1 MTAARPSPAASV
13 RTRMRLPGRPTG
25 LPGRPPARRSVW
37 RRVGRI
43 RNLTIGGSIVGGL
56 VLVALLAPWI
66 APFDPVADADLNNY
80 LAPPGGRFLLGAD
93 TFGRDVFSRV
103 VYGTRV
109 SLGVGIAVQVTAL
122 ALGMTLGLL
131 SGFYGRWADNVIMRV
146 AEVIFAFPGL
156 LFAIAIMAV
165 IGPSLY
171 NVFLAL
177 GLVSWTSLAR
187 VVRGQVLAIKE
198 QEYVEA
204 ARAVGAGSARIL
216 LRHVLPN
223 TLAPAIILVTL
234 GIGGA
239 ILAEA
244 SLSFLGLGAQPPTPS
259 WGSMLS
265 TGRDYLLQAPWLSLY
280 PGLAIFLTVMGFNL
294 LGDGLRDLL
303 DPRMQV

>member
-1 MTAARPSPAASV
+1 MSATRPALAAAARWQ
-13 RTRMRLPGRPTG
+13 
-25 LPGRPPARRSVW
+25 ARRSLW
-37 RRVGRI
+37 RRARRI
-43 RNLTIGGSIVGGL
+43 RNLTIGGSIVGVL
-56 VLVALLAPWI
+56 VLIALFAPWI
-66 APFDPVADADLNNY
+66 APYDPVTDADLNNY
-80 LAPPGGRFLLGAD
+80 LVPPGGPFLLGAD
-93 TFGRDVFSRV
+93 TFGRDVFSRI

-109 SLGVGIAVQVTAL
+109 SLGVGIAVQISAL
-122 ALGMTLGLL
+122 AVGMTLGLL
-131 SGFYGRWADNVIMRV
+131 SGFYGRWTDNVIMRV

-171 NVFLAL
+171 NVFIAL

-187 VVRGQVLAIKE
+187 VVRGQVLAIKQE
-198 QEYVEA
+198 EYVEA
-204 ARAVGAGSARIL
+204 ARAIGAGNARIV

-223 TLAPAIILVTL
+223 TVAPAIILVTL

-303 DPRMQV
+303 DPRMQI

>member
-1 MTAARPSPAASV
+1 VVQASALTA
-13 RTRMRLPGRPTG
+13 
-25 LPGRPPARRSVW
+25 
-37 RRVGRI
+37 
-43 RNLTIGGSIVGGL
+43 
-56 VLVALLAPWI
+56 
-66 APFDPVADADLNNY
+66 
-80 LAPPGGRFLLGAD
+80 
-93 TFGRDVFSRV
+93 
-103 VYGTRV
+103 
-109 SLGVGIAVQVTAL
+109 GV
-122 ALGMTLGLL
+122 TLGLL
-131 SGFYGRWADNVIMRV
+131 AGFYGGGVDNLIMRL
-146 AEVIFAFPGL
+146 AEIIFAFPGL

-187 VVRGQVLAIKE
+187 VVRGQVLSLKE

-204 ARAVGAGSARIL
+204 ARAAGASNARII
-216 LRHVLPN
+216 LRHILPN
-223 TLAPAIILVTL
+223 TIAPVIVLLTL

-280 PGLAIFLTVMGFNL
+280 PGMAIFLTVMGFNL
-294 LGDGLRDLL
+294 LGDGIRDLL
-303 DPRMQV
+303 DPRM

>member
-1 MTAARPSPAASV
+1 MATTSSAVNAADVQLFQQLAARD
-13 RTRMRLPGRPTG
+13 RLDRRMLRL
-25 LPGRPPARRSVW
+25 ARRHPLGALSAL
-37 RRVGRI
+37 I
-43 RNLTIGGSIVGGL
+43 LL
-56 VLVALLAPWI
+56 VLVVVAIFAPVI
-66 APFDPVADADLNNY
+66 ATGDPFKIQSSSVLQ
-80 LAPPGGRFLLGAD
+80 APSGDHWFGTDNL
-93 TFGRDVFSRV
+93 GRDAFSRI
-103 VYGTRV
+103 VYGARI
-109 SLGVGIAVQVTAL
+109 SLGVGIVVQASAL
-122 ALGMTLGLL
+122 AVGVTLGLL
-131 SGFYGRWADNVIMRV
+131 AGFYGGRVDNLIMRF

-187 VVRGQVLAIKE
+187 VVRGEVLSLKE

-204 ARAVGAGSARIL
+204 ARAGGASNARII
-216 LRHVLPN
+216 LRHILPN
-223 TLAPAIILVTL
+223 TMAPVIVLVTL

-280 PGLAIFLTVMGFNL
+280 PGMAIFLTVMGFNL
-294 LGDGLRDLL
+294 LGDGIRDLL
-303 DPRMQV
+303 DPRV

>member
-1 MTAARPSPAASV
+1 MTTQGAIIAQR
-13 RTRMRLPGRPTG
+13 
-25 LPGRPPARRSVW
+25 RRSRW
-37 RRVGRI
+37 RRAHKL
-43 RNLTIGGSIVGGL
+43 RNLTIGGIIIA
-56 VLVALLAPWI
+56 VLISVAIFAPWI
-66 APFDPVADADLNNY
+66 APFDPIRDADLNNY
-80 LAPPGGRFLLGAD
+80 LHPPGGPYLMGAD
-93 TFGRDVFSRV
+93 LFGRDVFSRI

-109 SLGVGIAVQVTAL
+109 SLGVGVAVQASAL
-122 ALGMTLGLL
+122 TLGMALGLL
-131 SGFYGRWADNVIMRV
+131 SGFYGGWVDHTIMRLT
-146 AEVIFAFPGL
+146 EIIFAFPGL

-187 VVRGQVLAIKE
+187 LIRGQVLTIRQ
-198 QEYVEA
+198 QEYVDA
-204 ARAVGAGSARIL
+204 ARALGASNARIIF
-216 LRHVLPN
+216 RHILPN
-223 TLAPAIILVTL
+223 TVASAIVLVTL

-265 TGRDYLLQAPWLSLY
+265 TGRDYLRQAPWLSLY

-303 DPRMQV
+303 DPRMQT

>member
-1 MTAARPSPAASV
+1 M
-13 RTRMRLPGRPTG
+13 
-25 LPGRPPARRSVW
+25 
-37 RRVGRI
+37 
-43 RNLTIGGSIVGGL
+43 IGGSIVG
-56 VLVALLAPWI
+56 LLIVVTIFASWI
-66 APFDPVADADLNNY
+66 APFDPVRDADLNNY
-80 LAPPGGRFLLGAD
+80 LRAPGDPFVLGTD
-93 TFGRDVFSRV
+93 PFGRDVFSRIIH
-103 VYGTRV
+103 GTRV
-109 SLGVGIAVQVTAL
+109 SLGVGVVVQTSAL
-122 ALGMTLGLL
+122 TVGMALGLL
-131 SGFYGRWADNVIMRV
+131 SGFYGGWTDNIIMRA

-187 VVRGQVLAIKE
+187 VIRGAVLSIKQ
-198 QEYVEA
+198 QEYIEA
-204 ARAVGAGSARIL
+204 ARVLGASNARIL
-216 LRHVLPN
+216 FRHVLPN
-223 TLAPAIILVTL
+223 TVAPAIILVTL

-265 TGRDYLLQAPWLSLY
+265 TGRDYLLQAPWLSIY

-303 DPRMQV
+303 DPRMQP

>member
-1 MTAARPSPAASV
+1 MK
-13 RTRMRLPGRPTG
+13 TRATG
-25 LPGRPPARRSVW
+25 LDRRGRSGW
-37 RRVGRI
+37 RRALKL
-43 RNLTIGGSIVGGL
+43 RNLTLGGGIIAALIG
-56 VLVALLAPWI
+56 VAIFAPWI
-66 APFDPVADADLNNY
+66 APFDPIRDANLNNY
-80 LAPPGGRFLLGAD
+80 LHSPGRPYLLGAD
-93 TFGRDVFSRV
+93 LFGRDVFSRI
-103 VYGTRV
+103 VYGARV
-109 SLGVGIAVQVTAL
+109 SLGVGVAVQASAL
-122 ALGMTLGLL
+122 TLGMALGLV
-131 SGFYGRWADNVIMRV
+131 SGFYGGWVDVTIMRA
-146 AEVIFAFPGL
+146 AEVVFAFPGL

-187 VVRGQVLAIKE
+187 LIRGQVLAIKE

-204 ARAVGAGSARIL
+204 ARALGASNARIL
-216 LRHVLPN
+216 LRHILPN
-223 TLAPAIILVTL
+223 TVAPAIVLVTL

-265 TGRDYLLQAPWLSLY
+265 TGRDYLLQAPWLSIY

-303 DPRMQV
+303 DPRMQT

>member
-1 MTAARPSPAASV
+1 VNS
-13 RTRMRLPGRPTG
+13 
-25 LPGRPPARRSVW
+25 SVW
-37 RRVGRI
+37 RRARRL
-43 RNLTIGGSIVGGL
+43 RNLAIGGVLVGVL
-56 VLVALLAPWI
+56 VLAAALAPVI
-66 APFDPVADADLNNY
+66 APFDPVRDADLNNY
-80 LAPPGGRFLLGAD
+80 LRAPGAPFLLGTD

-103 VYGTRV
+103 IYGARV
-109 SLGVGIAVQVTAL
+109 SLGVGIAVQASAL
-122 ALGMTLGLL
+122 AIGVTLGLL
-131 SGFYGRWADNVIMRV
+131 AGFFGGRVDQLIMRLT
-146 AEVIFAFPGL
+146 EVVFAFPGL

-187 VVRGQVLAIKE
+187 VVRGQVLSLKE

-204 ARAVGAGSARIL
+204 ARAVGASNARIIA
-216 LRHVLPN
+216 RHILPN
-223 TLAPAIILVTL
+223 TLAAVTVLVTL

-244 SLSFLGLGAQPPTPS
+244 GLSFLGLGAQPPEPS

-265 TGRDYLLQAPWLSLY
+265 AGRDYLLQAPWLSVY

-294 LGDGLRDLL
+294 LGDGIRDLL
-303 DPRMQV
+303 DPRMAP

>member
-1 MTAARPSPAASV
+1 MTTGA
-13 RTRMRLPGRPTG
+13 PGLDR
-25 LPGRPPARRSVW
+25 RRRSRW
-37 RRVGRI
+37 RRALKL
-43 RNLTIGGSIVGGL
+43 RNLTLGGGIIAALIG
-56 VLVALLAPWI
+56 VAILAPWI
-66 APFDPVADADLNNY
+66 APFDPIRDANLNNY
-80 LAPPGGRFLLGAD
+80 LHPPGRPYLMGAD
-93 TFGRDVFSRV
+93 LLGRDVFSRI
-103 VYGTRV
+103 VYGARV
-109 SLGVGIAVQVTAL
+109 SLGVGVAVQASAL
-122 ALGMTLGLL
+122 TLGMALGLV
-131 SGFYGRWADNVIMRV
+131 SGFYGGWVDVTIMRA
-146 AEVIFAFPGL
+146 AEVVFAFPGL

-187 VVRGQVLAIKE
+187 LIRGQVLAIKA
-198 QEYVEA
+198 QEYVDA
-204 ARAVGAGSARIL
+204 ARALGASNARIL
-216 LRHVLPN
+216 IRHILPN
-223 TLAPAIILVTL
+223 TIAPAIVLVTL

-265 TGRDYLLQAPWLSLY
+265 TGRDYLPQAPWLSIY

-303 DPRMQV
+303 DPRMQT

>member
-1 MTAARPSPAASV
+1 MVVQAS
-13 RTRMRLPGRPTG
+13 
-25 LPGRPPARRSVW
+25 A
-37 RRVGRI
+37 
-43 RNLTIGGSIVGGL
+43 LTLG
-56 VLVALLAPWI
+56 VAFGLLA
-66 APFDPVADADLNNY
+66 
-80 LAPPGGRFLLGAD
+80 
-93 TFGRDVFSRV
+93 
-103 VYGTRV
+103 
-109 SLGVGIAVQVTAL
+109 
-122 ALGMTLGLL
+122 
-131 SGFYGRWADNVIMRV
+131 GFYGGHVDNLVMRL

-187 VVRGQVLAIKE
+187 VVRGQVLSIRE

-204 ARAVGAGSARIL
+204 ARGLGASNTRLI
-216 LRHVLPN
+216 LRHILPN
-223 TLAPAIILVTL
+223 IVSPVIVLVTL

-265 TGRDYLLQAPWLSLY
+265 TGRDYLLQAPWLSIY
-280 PGLAIFLTVMGFNL
+280 PGMAIFLTVMGFNL
-294 LGDGLRDLL
+294 LGDGMRDLL
-303 DPRMQV
+303 DPRMAP